1 MITTIQGSN
10 GKCRQCARVDKRWKE
25 RDGKFKKELKKIIF
39 QNKNSVTKKNA
50 FRKLSSRLDTTKER
64 TDEYEDMYNFKHWFI
79 LYNISSL
86 LV

>member
-1 MITTIQGSN
+1 MITIIQGSDR
-10 GKCRQCARVDKRWKE
+10 KCRQCARVDKRCKE
-25 RDGKFKKELKKIIF
+25 RDGKFKKEFKKLIF

-64 TDEYEDMYNFKHWFI
+64 TDEYEDTYYFKHWFI
-79 LYNISSL
+79 LYNISNL